1 MPLCSAFLLN
11 TNHTNHTEER
21 AMETVTLSDVN
32 VGTIEFDE
40 TRGGTTVAKFSV
52 ADNHRNRDGEE
63 TTAWTR
69 CKAYG

>member
-1 MPLCSAFLLN
+1 
-11 TNHTNHTEER
+11 
-21 AMETVTLSDVN
+21 METVTLSDVN